1 MEGDRRPVGVLDSG
15 LGGVS
20 VLRHLRR
27 LVPGEGIVYAAD
39 TAWCPYGPR
48 PAGEVR
54 ARVESVVQSLQEREA
69 KLVVLACNSAS
80 TVALETLRRRWPRL
94 PFVGTEPAVKPAA
107 LRSRTG
113 RVGVLA
119 TSTTARGAP
128 LARLIERFA
137 DTQGVTVEVAVPE
150 GLVELVE
157 RGEGNS
163 GAAEEVLRPILE
175 GWQAVGVDVVVLGC
189 THFPFARR
197 AIERLV
203 TQPGGNGMEVLD
215 PAPAVAR
222 QAVRLLDGAGA
233 LAPAGSAGGVVFLT
247 SGDATA
253 FRGMLGRLWPAGRA
267 LLRAAPVR
275 PL

>member
-1 MEGDRRPVGVLDSG
+1 M
-15 LGGVS
+15 
-20 VLRHLRR
+20 LRHLRR

-48 PAGEVR
+48 PAGEVQ
-54 ARVESVVQSLQEREA
+54 ARVERVVQSLREREA
-69 KLVVLACNSAS
+69 KLVVVACNSAS
-80 TVALETLRRRWPRL
+80 AVALETLRRRWPRL

-107 LRSRTG
+107 LRSRTR

-137 DTQGVTVEVAVPE
+137 DPQGVTVEVAVPE

-157 RGEGNS
+157 SGEGNS
-163 GAAEEVLRPILE
+163 GPRRRCCGRSWRAGRR
-175 GWQAVGVDVVVLGC
+175 GVDVVVLGC

-203 TQPGGNGMEVLD
+203 TQGGGAGMEILD
-215 PAPAVAR
+215 PRRGWPARRYACWMGPVRWPRPEAR
-222 QAVRLLDGAGA
+222 GA
-233 LAPAGSAGGVVFLT
+233 LLSLPVGTRPRSGGCWGASGRRDGRCCAP
-247 SGDATA
+247 
-253 FRGMLGRLWPAGRA
+253 
-267 LLRAAPVR
+267 R
-275 PL
+275 PCGPCGL